1 MKSIMNKPLSFA
13 LFAAGIILLIFA
25 AFSGDSMHSGIS
37 RMFQGTPDNRTII
50 LIAFGV
56 IALASGFYGLVA
68 RNNT

>member
-1 MKSIMNKPLSFA
+1 
-13 LFAAGIILLIFA
+13 
-25 AFSGDSMHSGIS
+25 
-37 RMFQGTPDNRTII
+37 MFQGTPDNRTII